1 MVCEHHMYPPP
12 SQSLLIALSSSP
24 LPLPCPQVLAP
35 IFAADV
41 DDEKGNTK
49 AYYLSILLAKF
60 CAGVASGTVL
70 FHLHQCFSWNTLLG
84 GAISKTSADPI
95 ALWWSGKGLLVL
107 FSMITQS
114 IPVAIIRA
122 WFRGIRRAKVR
133 QRQRGRQSPRRRR
146 GIIDCCACDRY
157 EAGPKLALFL
167 LVAGSIMITIVLTS
181 TGFLESHKSDAPAP
195 GGAPCGCRGIV
206 TDISGE
212 SDWLEVVLLVVIFRV
227 IFVRPFLVL
236 FATLLHLGVASCEN
250 ESLTSVSERVL
261 GEFSPNATTAGVEL
275 TGVGEAGT
283 DNKDS
288 DGIGTLVDFQIDNP
302 MQQATLTRTGTADS
316 WGASSQHSLWESRA
330 GSVASLESHGELH
343 GGINGEIGRD
353 SGDDNGLRGGAAVA
367 MDEEKVT
374 EVREGETSSDGW
386 GAEWQAH
393 FDEGTSCWYHVHS
406 TTGET
411 QWAQA
416 TGETQ
421 WDQATVGA
429 EGISVWEGEDVVA
442 AATRTAEEE
451 QEEKGGEGKRDD
463 ALAAGRD
470 TDPNTLTPLKRS
482 GRVVPHSSSRVLR
495 QEEDLDG
502 DGGSGEGSAEG
513 GVVDTSSSGGGVNGH
528 DYTYSCGG
536 GEGDG
541 AASATHPAAAA
552 IEAENE
558 WNTCFDEDTGRW
570 YYVHGVTG
578 ETQWAEA

>member
-1 MVCEHHMYPPP
+1 MRTPYFDPPP
-12 SQSLLIALSSSP
+12 SHSLLISLSP
-24 LPLPCPQVLAP
+24 PPYPQVLAP

-84 GAISKTSADPI
+84 GAISKTSTDPV

-122 WFRGIRRAKVR
+122 WFRGIRLAKVR
-133 QRQRGRQSPRRRR
+133 QRQRGRQSLRRRR
-146 GIIDCCACDRY
+146 GITDCCACDRY

-250 ESLTSVSERVL
+250 KSLTSVSERVL

-275 TGVGEAGT
+275 TGVGEAGAGNNDT
-283 DNKDS
+283 
-288 DGIGTLVDFQIDNP
+288 DGIGTLVDFQTDNP
-302 MQQATLTRTGTADS
+302 MQQATLMRTGTAES
-316 WGASSQHSLWESRA
+316 WGASSQHSLWGSRE
-330 GSVASLESHGELH
+330 GSVESLRVESHGELY
-343 GGINGEIGRD
+343 GGGVTDEIGRD
-353 SGDDNGLRGGAAVA
+353 SGNDNGPRGGAAVA

-374 EVREGETSSDGW
+374 AAREGETSSDMW

-393 FDEGTSCWYHVHS
+393 FDEGTSSWYHVHS
-406 TTGET
+406 T
-411 QWAQA
+411 

-429 EGISVWEGEDVVA
+429 EGVRVCAGEDVVA
-442 AATRTAEEE
+442 AATAEEE
-451 QEEKGGEGKRDD
+451 QEENRGGSKRDD

-470 TDPNTLTPLKRS
+470 TYPITLTPLKRS
-482 GRVVPHSSSRVLR
+482 GRMVHHSSSRVPE
-495 QEEDLDG
+495 QEDDLGD

-513 GVVDTSSSGGGVNGH
+513 GEVETSGGGGVNSH
-528 DYTYSCGG
+528 DYTYSYDG

-541 AASATHPAAAA
+541 AASATHTAVAALDT
-552 IEAENE
+552 ENE